1 MLTFI
6 AEKDSMTSKS
16 KNPEI
21 LQLIHREHEE
31 VQELFEQFRKSMST
45 RNGQNKAQ
53 SISEQIL
60 KDLELHTE
68 LEEKIV
74 YPRLKEQDAKSFYE
88 AGEEHHVVG
97 LLIEELQ
104 QMKVSA
110 PEYAAKMTVMEEN
123 VKHHIQ
129 EEESEMFSLLN
140 QLPDDT
146 LEKMAEEWQKQKQ
159 RAQK

>member
-1 MLTFI
+1 MP
-6 AEKDSMTSKS
+6 SKS
-16 KNPEI
+16 NTPEI
-21 LQLIHREHEE
+21 LQLLHQEHEE
-31 VQELFEQFRKSMST
+31 VQGLFEQFHKSMSAK
-45 RNGQNKAQ
+45 NGEKKADAL
-53 SISEQIL
+53 SKQICNDL
-60 KDLELHTE
+60 KLHTE

-74 YPRLKEQDAKSFYE
+74 YPSLKEQDEKIFYE
-88 AGEEHHVVG
+88 SGEEHHVVD

-104 QMKVSA
+104 QLKVSA

-129 EEESEMFSLLN
+129 EEESQMFKLIS

-146 LEKMAEEWQKQKQ
+146 LSEMAEAWKSQKQ

>member
-1 MLTFI
+1 MLRFTL
-6 AEKDSMTSKS
+6 EKDSMTSKS

-21 LQLIHREHEE
+21 LQLLHLEHEE

-45 RNGQNKAQ
+45 KNGQNKAQ
-53 SISEQIL
+53 STSEQIL
-60 KDLELHTE
+60 NDLKLHTE

-74 YPRLKEQDAKSFYE
+74 YPSLKEQDANIFYE
-88 AGEEHHVVG
+88 AEEEHHVVD
-97 LLIEELQ
+97 LLIGELQ

-110 PEYAAKMTVMEEN
+110 PDYTAKMSVMEEN

-140 QLPDDT
+140 QLPNDT
-146 LEKMAEEWQKQKQ
+146 LDKMAEEWKKQKQ
-159 RAQK
+159 HAQK